1 MDAGTPTLKEIT
13 DQKVVFFTGFQY
25 DMSNIGHWDGKSIA
39 LADSPYIYSA
49 ACILGVAPVPVSGQG
64 VLVLTLSNL
73 YVFLKAVYG
82 CDDCKLSKIIS
93 AEKSKAYK
101 EALIACD
108 LSLVFDNYVEMNF
121 THSLPSEDPRKDSYG
136 FGQMTFRG
144 ELPEEG
150 QRIVLSR
157 RPVQSAYRLWRNN
170 FFISSDHKA
179 KLQYGAAKNLLMS
192 LMLDYRDA
200 APVLPEMD
208 DDAVQIVRQL
218 FSFLEVTNISES
230 EQMRELCS
238 IYQFYDDLAKCWE
251 YVASRSRL
259 CLELSRRDLRSPAT
273 CQEALSEYGRALG
286 MDSYVD
292 ALVSGVPL
300 EDILA

>member
-1 MDAGTPTLKEIT
+1 MDASTPTLKEIT

-25 DMSNIGHWDGKSIA
+25 GMSNIGHWDGKSIA

-49 ACILGVAPVPVSGQG
+49 ACILGVTPAPVSGQG

-73 YVFLKAVYG
+73 YDFLKSVYG
-82 CDDCKLSKIIS
+82 YDDCKLSKIMS
-93 AEKSKAYK
+93 TEENKAYK
-101 EALIACD
+101 EALAACD
-108 LSLVFDNYVEMNF
+108 LSLVFDNYAEMNF
-121 THSLPSEDPRKDSYG
+121 THLHPSMDPREDSYG
-136 FGQMTFRG
+136 FGQMSFRG

-150 QRIVLSR
+150 QRIMLSR

-192 LMLDYRDA
+192 LTLDYRNA

-208 DDAVQIVRQL
+208 NDAVQIARQ
-218 FSFLEVTNISES
+218 FSSFEITNRSKS
-230 EQMRELCS
+230 EQMRELRS

-251 YVASRSRL
+251 HVASRSRL

-273 CQEALSEYGRALG
+273 CQEALSEYGQALG